1 MGNEVPA
8 MFRHSK
14 NKSINFSTSFIHT
27 TLRSRGHAVTF
38 GFLILLI
45 QCV

>member
-1 MGNEVPA
+1 MKYGNVRALE
-8 MFRHSK
+8 

-38 GFLILLI
+38 RFLVLLI